1 MAEPAVRMSY
11 AEYLELAER
20 AEVRHE
26 FIDGLVV
33 AMAGGTIEH
42 SRLVARM
49 SYLLQQ
55 ALEGKPCNVFSPDGR
70 VRIEATNRSTYPDVS
85 VVCGKVEPASDDSHS
100 ITNPVVLVEVL
111 SDTTEKDD
119 RGSKFAHYRRLPSL
133 REYVLVTQDAAPS
146 VEVFRKEGDVWVLRE
161 HGPGEAVE
169 LASLGVVVSVD
180 RLYADPTRG

>member
-1 MAEPAVRMSY
+1 MAEPALRMSY

-26 FIDGLVV
+26 FIDGLVI

-49 SYLLQQ
+49 GYLLQQ

-70 VRIEATNRSTYPDVS
+70 IRIEATNRSTYPDVS
-85 VVCGKVEPASDDSHS
+85 VVCGAVQRASDDPQG

-119 RGSKFAHYRRLPSL
+119 RGAQFAHYRRLPSL
-133 REYVLVTQDAAPS
+133 REYVLVAQDAPL
-146 VEVFRKEGDVWVLRE
+146 VEVFRKEGDLWVLRE
-161 HGPGEAVE
+161 HGPGEELE
-169 LASLGVVVSVD
+169 LASLGVVLSVD

>member
-1 MAEPAVRMSY
+1 MSH

-42 SRLVARM
+42 SRLVARAG
-49 SYLLQQ
+49 YLLQQ
-55 ALEGKPCNVFSPDGR
+55 ALEGKPCNVYSSDGR
-70 VRIEATNRSTYPDVS
+70 IRIEATNRSTYPDVS
-85 VVCGKVEPASDDSHS
+85 VVCGPVMAASDDPHGIS
-100 ITNPVVLVEVL
+100 NPVVLVEVL
-111 SDTTEKDD
+111 SDATEKDD

-133 REYVLVTQDAAPS
+133 REYVLVAQGEPL
-146 VEVFRKEGDVWVLRE
+146 VEVFRKEGDLWVLRE

-169 LASLGVVVSVD
+169 LASLGVVLSVD

>member
-1 MAEPAVRMSY
+1 MSY
-11 AEYLELAER
+11 AEYLELDER

-49 SYLLQQ
+49 GYLLQQ
-55 ALEGKPCNVFSPDGR
+55 ALEGKPCNVFSSDGR
-70 VRIEATNRSTYPDVS
+70 VRIEATNRSTHPDVS
-85 VVCGKVEPASDDSHS
+85 VVCGPVKRASDDPHG

-111 SDTTEKDD
+111 SDATEKDD

-133 REYVLVTQDAAPS
+133 REYVLIAQGAPA
-146 VEVFRKEGDVWVLRE
+146 VEVFRKEGDLWVLRE
-161 HGPGEAVE
+161 HGPGEELE
-169 LASLGVVVSVD
+169 LASLAITISVD